1 MEKKWKLISDQKTD
15 LPAGEAGNGDQ
26 VVEILLKNRG
36 IKDREVFFNP
46 PAPSHLLTQ
55 LPSYLPDLDLA
66 QLEQGAKRLR
76 KAISAGEKV
85 VIWGDYDVDG
95 VTATAILWQTLKNLG
110 ADVLPYIP
118 DRFTEGYGLNKKG
131 IKKLAGEG
139 TKVLVTVDTGIVAF
153 EEVES
158 ARSLG
163 LDVIVTDHHLKGDRL
178 PPALAMVHTTNLC
191 GAGVAWILASQL
203 VTNYSLLAT
212 DLDLVAIATIADL
225 QSLLG
230 ANRSLVRAGLEVLN
244 KAQRPGIAALIK
256 VASLKPGGIGS
267 WGVGWVLAPR
277 INAIGR
283 MEKGIEALRLLLTKN
298 EVEAGGL
305 AHKLDEAN
313 VRRHALTVDTLEHA
327 KTLVAD
333 GELIVVYDDSWH
345 EGIIGL
351 VAGRL
356 VEEYGRPAVVIAK
369 GEKFSKGSARS
380 VNGVNIV
387 DLLRSVPTDVLED
400 VGGHEAA
407 AGFTVATENIPKLVE
422 VLEEKSQGILKD
434 LAGGPI
440 IKIDAVLPLE
450 NLTLEVVSELSRFEP
465 FGVGNPEPVFLAEKV
480 TVIDEQRVGKEKQ
493 HLKLFLT
500 SGLSAQGGPASG
512 WEALW
517 FGHAEERGFAPGEEV
532 NLVYMPRLERYN
544 GEEKITLK
552 VLDLKRK

>member
-1 MEKKWKLISDQKTD
+1 MEKKWEISDESAVSSQ
-15 LPAGEAGNGDQ
+15 ESI
-26 VVEILLKNRG
+26 VELLLRNRG
-36 IKDREVFFNP
+36 IKDREAFFNP
-46 PAPSHLLTQ
+46 PEPSYLVTK
-55 LPSYLPDLDLA
+55 LPNYLPDLDLN
-66 QLEQGAKRLR
+66 QLEVAVKRVK
-76 KAISAGEKV
+76 KAIDSGEKI

-95 VTATAILWQTLKNLG
+95 VCATAILWQTIKDLG
-110 ADVLPYIP
+110 GEVLPYIP
-118 DRFTEGYGLNKKG
+118 DRFTEGYGLNKQG
-131 IKKLAGEG
+131 IEKLVGQD
-139 TKVLVTVDTGIVAF
+139 TRLMLTVDTGIVAY
-153 EEVES
+153 EEVEF
-158 ARSLG
+158 AHSLG
-163 LDVIVTDHHLKGDRL
+163 LDVIVTDHHLKSDRSL
-178 PPALAMVHTTNLC
+178 SSYAVVHTTNLC
-191 GAGVAWILASQL
+191 GTGVAWFLSSQL
-203 VTNYSLLAT
+203 ITDHLSLIT

-434 LAGGPI
+434 LAGRPI
-440 IKIDAVLPLE
+440 IKIDAALPLE